1 MDGPSNGQ
9 KIRYI
14 CLYVIV
20 LRKSRLSLTYP
31 VFLMARVGFS
41 SLKANE
47 MADHTGMGETKLGR
61 KEILAAVLPAAAA
74 VARRTAGSRTVVSSG
89 LVPVTTHSLPKQT
102 FEQRQQRPLLLTGA
116 GPKKTDPRRPSY
128 FSFYFLRSSH
138 ICMNIPGQS
147 RAD

>member
-47 MADHTGMGETKLGR
+47 MADHTGMGETKPGR
-61 KEILAAVLPAAAA
+61 KEIDDFL
-74 VARRTAGSRTVVSSG
+74 
-89 LVPVTTHSLPKQT
+89 
-102 FEQRQQRPLLLTGA
+102 GA
-116 GPKKTDPRRPSY
+116 
-128 FSFYFLRSSH
+128 
-138 ICMNIPGQS
+138 ICF
-147 RAD
+147 